1 MADGSR
7 PSRNGDVAAVLNSFC
22 TVAPIANRYT
32 PGHLYSAT
40 EEMVA
45 TRSTSFQWAVLIIA
59 SFLSVVSAQAA
70 QPLFDVH
77 LHFDAEDATHYTP
90 EGIVARLR
98 ANRIFAA
105 AVTSKPP
112 ELVLQLHAQ
121 APGLILPM
129 LGVYRTPGEKETWM
143 YDVSLPARIEQA
155 LAEGPWR
162 AVGELHLFAEDRRQ
176 PVFMRVVQLATSRGL
191 PLLLHCDPAVIDAL
205 FEQAPDAT
213 VIWAHAGAYPYPPL
227 LRDYLERYP
236 SLYLDLSVRDQRVA
250 PSGQLDPEWELLL
263 LEYSER
269 VMVGVDTYRTD
280 RWHAFAEVVSQIR
293 HWLDQL
299 PEQVS
304 DALAYR
310 NAARVYGQSLDD

>member
-1 MADGSR
+1 
-7 PSRNGDVAAVLNSFC
+7 
-22 TVAPIANRYT
+22 
-32 PGHLYSAT
+32 
-40 EEMVA
+40 MV
-45 TRSTSFQWAVLIIA
+45 TTSHTSLQWAVLIIA
-59 SFLSVVSAQAA
+59 SFLSLVSAQAA
-70 QPLFDVH
+70 QPLFDAH
-77 LHFDAEDATHYTP
+77 LHYDAEDAMHYTP
-90 EGIVARLR
+90 EGVVARLQ
-98 ANRIFAA
+98 ANRVVAA

-112 ELVLQLHAQ
+112 ELVLQLYAQ

-129 LGVYRTPGEKETWM
+129 LGVYRTADEKETWM
-143 YDVSLPARIEQA
+143 YDVGLPARIEQA

-205 FEQAPDAT
+205 FEQAPEAT

-236 SLYLDLSVRDQRVA
+236 GLYLDLSVRDQRVA

-269 VMVGVDTYRTD
+269 FMVGVDTYRTD

-293 HWLDQL
+293 DWLDQL

-304 DALAYR
+304 GALAYR
-310 NAARVYGQSLDD
+310 NAARVFGQSLDD